1 MNQVYN
7 TQCLIATKN
16 THLVFTLFVNQEII
30 PIMTTNLIYER
41 IKEQADNQHL
51 SLRQL
56 SIKSGFK
63 SPSAISRYKQG
74 VTPTDTAV
82 NAIAGALGV
91 SVDYLLGKTDDMHA
105 NNSSEPMDLDKALSE
120 EGIAMFD
127 GQPLSEEYKKA
138 LLAMLNT
145 MKGNGN

>member
-1 MNQVYN
+1 
-7 TQCLIATKN
+7 
-16 THLVFTLFVNQEII
+16 
-30 PIMTTNLIYER
+30 MTANIIYER
-41 IKEQADNQHL
+41 IKEQADKQNL

-82 NAIAGALGV
+82 KAIAGALGV
-91 SVDYLLGKTDDMHA
+91 SVDYLLGNTDDMHEKA
-105 NNSSEPMDLDKALSE
+105 SNNDGPIDLDKALSE
-120 EGIAMFD
+120 EGMAMFD
-127 GQPLSEEYKKA
+127 GQPLSDEYKKA

-145 MKGNGN
+145 MKDNGN

>member
-1 MNQVYN
+1 
-7 TQCLIATKN
+7 
-16 THLVFTLFVNQEII
+16 
-30 PIMTTNLIYER
+30 MTTNLIYER
-41 IKEQADNQHL
+41 IKKQADKQNL

-74 VTPTDTAV
+74 VTPTETAIKS
-82 NAIAGALGV
+82 IADALGV
-91 SVDYLLGKTDDMHA
+91 SADYLSGKTDKIHTNKKA
-105 NNSSEPMDLDKALSE
+105 TSNEPVDLDEALSE
-120 EGIAMFD
+120 EGMAMFD

-145 MKGNGN
+145 MKGNGK